1 MNKCINTYYNNVTF
15 GSGLT
20 QKTARTISS
29 LSAAQLS
36 DEFVKVYKIDAN
48 FKENNVIAACSAIC
62 ADIYENL
69 SKTFKLPLASTPKR
83 IRVFTPEDLIKPQ
96 RNSFGFCIADTKKV
110 LKSEPPFELKSIFFQ
125 QHKLSVNDIDD
136 ITEEMHKKGINSTN
150 HFLYEYIHE
159 WAHNVHL
166 DWIYNRYGYDG
177 LCPYGRKVYQS
188 EHPRGLKIVRKMHD
202 TKFSSREKEV
212 ISNTVGTYAAESNP
226 FELFAETMAKLICD
240 SLDNDTLLPKK
251 NPFDGFSDFSEDF
264 RDIFIKN
271 TYF

>member
-1 MNKCINTYYNNVTF
+1 MNKSINTYYNNVTF

-36 DEFVKVYKIDAN
+36 DEFVKAYKIDAN
-48 FKENNVIAACSAIC
+48 FKENNVIAAC
-62 ADIYENL
+62 
-69 SKTFKLPLASTPKR
+69 R
-83 IRVFTPEDLIKPQ
+83 
-96 RNSFGFCIADTKKV
+96 DTKKV

-212 ISNTVGTYAAESNP
+212 ISSTVGTYAAESNP
-226 FELFAETMAKLICD
+226 LELFAETMAKLICD